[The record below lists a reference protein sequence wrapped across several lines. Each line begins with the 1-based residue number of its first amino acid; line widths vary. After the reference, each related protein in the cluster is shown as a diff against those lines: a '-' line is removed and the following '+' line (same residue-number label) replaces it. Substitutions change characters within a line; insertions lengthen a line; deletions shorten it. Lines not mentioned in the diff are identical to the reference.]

1 MQVKDLPIDSLVPI
15 YRPISIKDHALST
28 LIAELGIECQRVL
41 TLIHQLQLPNL
52 SDSQSVEVLA
62 ELNASA
68 IHLQA
73 HCGDDFQDLIAD
85 ELENIP
91 SE

>member
-1 MQVKDLPIDSLVPI
+1 MQVTDLPIDSLVSI
-15 YRPISIKDHALST
+15 YRPISIQDKTLRI
-28 LIAELGIECQRVL
+28 LIAELGIECQRII
-41 TLIHQLQLPNL
+41 TLINQLQLPNL
-52 SDSQSVEVLA
+52 SDSQRIEVLA

-68 IHLQA
+68 IHLQT